1 VHPSFV
7 ALVPECRIDR
17 VYCVSQR
24 TNAAR
29 QSLQCIGSLLNG
41 HQSVKMQFLDLL
53 PLTLSQISPY
63 SLGQVKLCSA
73 YHKQCTRFQ
82 LVSIWGGFWSQKAS
96 LGTGCT
102 RWCQVFPNYD
112 WVLSTSEHTTEWSLV
127 LHIRANGQNTI
138 FSHGQ
143 DNKLQKSA

>member
-1 VHPSFV
+1 MQCSKQHMYELSISCCCSACAAGASLPSPRHPKRYGVYYNNVHPSFV

-53 PLTLSQISPY
+53 PLMLSQISPY

-102 RWCQVFPNYD
+102 R
-112 WVLSTSEHTTEWSLV
+112 
-127 LHIRANGQNTI
+127 
-138 FSHGQ
+138 
-143 DNKLQKSA
+143 